1 MSSNDDSPV
10 PQPHS
15 AGPDFSSIS
24 SKNSKPDTVDALLR
38 IIFKLNWKD
47 WGLIAVIALCL
58 IAHYISVAHSCPP
71 LAVDII
77 KIITVVISV
86 VFIFRK
92 ISSAYKS
99 KESIISFFE
108 IHPIQLFVSIIAC
121 GATVA
126 FFLPLILNI
135 SKFIGETDKLT
146 TALLASTGGVI
157 AVFTLIKTHQ
167 KNQNDEM
174 SLQLDREKYEQQKED
189 RLKDIEMQNSQM
201 KEQKRQFNKKTK
213 QEAYRSHQEQIRQIH
228 AERRSRYTKAVEQL
242 ANENAAV
249 RLGGIYTLAGLVDE
263 WLTDKSLKEESDRR
277 KEGQVII
284 NNLCAYIR
292 SPFPLA
298 VNMYI
303 LQSNKKPRDYKGD
316 YLLDQVKLRE
326 EQDIR
331 LTIIKEIKDRL
342 SSNSYVDENHKKII
356 KKGPWSCF
364 SYDFSATALFYE
376 IDLRESYFE
385 APVNFS
391 NTHFNSARF
400 AESVFASSADF
411 SDAFFDGYAE
421 FTEAEFTETGFN
433 IQYFIGAHFKGNA
446 IFTGV
451 TFNSDVHFGKAKFFE
466 QAIFSK
472 ANFYGTGHF
481 PKTVFEKNAIFSQ
494 ANFLDGQFSETIFS
508 GGVSFENAFLIRED
522 LSFIYT
528 DISGTLDTAKFSY
541 LVTPEEYNFEIDSQ
555 PISRKIETEKI
566 KVADGRVFTIPV
578 GCELFD
584 PNPLP
589 APKPEEKPAE

>member
-10 PQPHS
+10 SQPQPMEP
-15 AGPDFSSIS
+15 GLPSSSNEDPHI
-24 SKNSKPDTVDALLR
+24 DTVDALLR
-38 IIFKLNWKD
+38 IIFRMGWAD
-47 WGLIAVIALCL
+47 WTLIAILISLLINHYFFTILNVAQPIIDFTRLITAL
-58 IAHYISVAHSCPP
+58 ISVIFIASK
-71 LAVDII
+71 AV
-77 KIITVVISV
+77 
-86 VFIFRK
+86 
-92 ISSAYKS
+92 SAYKS
-99 KESIISFFE
+99 KESITIFFKN
-108 IHPIQLFVSIIAC
+108 HPLQLFILIIAC
-121 GATVA
+121 GATAA

-157 AVFTLIKTHQ
+157 AIFTLIKTHQ

-342 SSNSYVDENHKKII
+342 SSNSYLDENHKKSS
-356 KKGPWSCF
+356 KKVPGH
-364 SYDFSATALFYE
+364 A
-376 IDLRESYFE
+376 
-385 APVNFS
+385 
-391 NTHFNSARF
+391 
-400 AESVFASSADF
+400 SV
-411 SDAFFDGYAE
+411 
-421 FTEAEFTETGFN
+421 
-433 IQYFIGAHFKGNA
+433 
-446 IFTGV
+446 
-451 TFNSDVHFGKAKFFE
+451 
-466 QAIFSK
+466 
-472 ANFYGTGHF
+472 
-481 PKTVFEKNAIFSQ
+481 
-494 ANFLDGQFSETIFS
+494 TIFPQPLYS
-508 GGVSFENAFLIRED
+508 M
-522 LSFIYT
+522 
-528 DISGTLDTAKFSY
+528 ISTLEKA
-541 LVTPEEYNFEIDSQ
+541 
-555 PISRKIETEKI
+555 ISK
-566 KVADGRVFTIPV
+566 
-578 GCELFD
+578 LQ
-584 PNPLP
+584 
-589 APKPEEKPAE
+589 

>member
-10 PQPHS
+10 SQPQP
-15 AGPDFSSIS
+15 AEPGLPSSSNEDPHI
-24 SKNSKPDTVDALLR
+24 DTVDALLR
-38 IIFKLNWKD
+38 IKFRMGWAD
-47 WGLIAVIALCL
+47 WTLIAILISLLINHYFFTILNVAQPIIDFTRLITAL
-58 IAHYISVAHSCPP
+58 ISVIFIAGK
-71 LAVDII
+71 AV
-77 KIITVVISV
+77 
-86 VFIFRK
+86 
-92 ISSAYKS
+92 SAYKS
-99 KESIISFFE
+99 KESITIFFKN
-108 IHPIQLFVSIIAC
+108 HPLQLFILIIAC
-121 GATVA
+121 GATAA

-364 SYDFSATALFYE
+364 SYDFSATALFYD

-494 ANFLDGQFSETIFS
+494 ANFLDGQFSKTIFS

-522 LSFIYT
+522 LSFT
-528 DISGTLDTAKFSY
+528 CTNSSGTLDTAKFSY

-589 APKPEEKPAE
+589 APKPEEKPTE

>member
-1 MSSNDDSPV
+1 
-10 PQPHS
+10 
-15 AGPDFSSIS
+15 
-24 SKNSKPDTVDALLR
+24 
-38 IIFKLNWKD
+38 
-47 WGLIAVIALCL
+47 
-58 IAHYISVAHSCPP
+58 
-71 LAVDII
+71 
-77 KIITVVISV
+77 
-86 VFIFRK
+86 
-92 ISSAYKS
+92 
-99 KESIISFFE
+99 
-108 IHPIQLFVSIIAC
+108 
-121 GATVA
+121 
-126 FFLPLILNI
+126 
-135 SKFIGETDKLT
+135 
-146 TALLASTGGVI
+146 
-157 AVFTLIKTHQ
+157 
-167 KNQNDEM
+167 M

-189 RLKDIEMQNSQM
+189 QLKDIEMQNSQM

-298 VNMYI
+298 VYMYI
-303 LQSNKKPRDYKGD
+303 LQSNKKPRDYEGD

-364 SYDFSATALFYE
+364 SYDFSATALFYD
-376 IDLRESYFE
+376 IDFRESYFE

-411 SDAFFDGYAE
+411 SDAFFEGYAE
-421 FTEAEFTETGFN
+421 FAETDFN
-433 IQYFIGAHFKGNA
+433 TPYFIGTHFKGNA
-446 IFTGV
+446 IFSGA
-451 TFNSDVHFGKAKFFE
+451 TFNSDVHFWKAKFFE

-522 LSFIYT
+522 LSFIYI
-528 DISGTLDTAKFSY
+528 DSSGTLDTAKFSY
-541 LVTPEEYNFEIDSQ
+541 LVTPKEYNFEIGSQ
-555 PISRKIETEKI
+555 TISRKIETEKI
-566 KVADGRVFTIPV
+566 MVADGRVFTIPV

-584 PNPLP
+584 PEPLP
-589 APKPEEKPAE
+589 APKPKEKPTE

>member
-10 PQPHS
+10 SQPQPVEP
-15 AGPDFSSIS
+15 GLPSSS
-24 SKNSKPDTVDALLR
+24 NENPQTDTVDALLR
-38 IIFKLNWKD
+38 IIFRMGWVD
-47 WGLIAVIALCL
+47 WTLIAILISLLINHYFFTIFNVAQPIIDFTRLITALISMIFIA
-58 IAHYISVAHSCPP
+58 SK
-71 LAVDII
+71 AV
-77 KIITVVISV
+77 
-86 VFIFRK
+86 
-92 ISSAYKS
+92 SAYKS
-99 KESIISFFE
+99 KERITTFFKN
-108 IHPIQLFVSIIAC
+108 HPLQLFILIIAC
-121 GATVA
+121 GATAA

-146 TALLASTGGVI
+146 TALLASTGGII
-157 AVFTLIKTHQ
+157 AIFTLIKTHQ

-189 RLKDIEMQNSQM
+189 RLRDIEMQNSQM

-213 QEAYRSHQEQIRQIH
+213 QEAYSSHKDRIRQIY
-228 AERRSRYTKAVEQL
+228 AERRIRYTKAVEQL
-242 ANENAAV
+242 ANEKAAV
-249 RLGGIYTLAGLVDE
+249 RLGGVYTLVGLVDE
-263 WLTDKSLKEESDRR
+263 WLTDKSLKEENDRR

-292 SPFPLA
+292 SPFPLVA
-298 VNMYI
+298 KMYI
-303 LQSNKKPRDYKGD
+303 LQSNKKPMDYEGD

-433 IQYFIGAHFKGNA
+433 IQYFIGVHFKGNA

-522 LSFIYT
+522 LSFT
-528 DISGTLDTAKFSY
+528 CTNSSGTLDTAKFSY

-555 PISRKIETEKI
+555 PTSRKIETEKI

-589 APKPEEKPAE
+589 APKPEEPTA

>member
-1 MSSNDDSPV
+1 MMKGDHSSQRRQELPMSSNDDSPV

-391 NTHFNSARF
+391 NTHFNSAQNQYLRVVQTSVMLF
-400 AESVFASSADF
+400 LTDMQSSQKQSSQKQASIYNISLEHTLKGMQFSPESRLILTYILGKLNF
-411 SDAFFDGYAE
+411 SNRQFLVRQISMEPD
-421 FTEAEFTETGFN
+421 
-433 IQYFIGAHFKGNA
+433 
-446 IFTGV
+446 IFQKQFLKKMQFLVRRISWT
-451 TFNSDVHFGKAKFFE
+451 
-466 QAIFSK
+466 
-472 ANFYGTGHF
+472 
-481 PKTVFEKNAIFSQ
+481 
-494 ANFLDGQFSETIFS
+494 ANFLKQFFQEEFR
-508 GGVSFENAFLIRED
+508 LKM
-522 LSFIYT
+522 LS
-528 DISGTLDTAKFSY
+528 
-541 LVTPEEYNFEIDSQ
+541 
-555 PISRKIETEKI
+555 
-566 KVADGRVFTIPV
+566 
-578 GCELFD
+578 
-584 PNPLP
+584 
-589 APKPEEKPAE
+589 